1 LFFTGCGII
10 HRFQYPFFRKGPM
23 PESTSDRF
31 NLTALPGLYRLGGT
45 AALVML
51 GIMIVQIIVFIIW
64 PPPTTVEGFF
74 ALFESS
80 KLLGLLS
87 MDLLYIVNN
96 AILALIYLALFAA
109 LQPAGKTAMT
119 ISLVSGLVGICA
131 YFASNTAF
139 EMLSL
144 SGQYAA
150 ASTESQK
157 MLYLAAAEGM
167 LAIYRGTAFLVY
179 YVLNAIALLI
189 LAMVMLKSNFFSK
202 GTAIIGLVAGIL
214 MAVPST
220 AGTIGMV
227 FALASL
233 VPWGIFLVLI
243 ARAFF
248 AAGRREMIGNE

>member
-1 LFFTGCGII
+1 MFFTGCGII
-10 HRFQYPFFRKGPM
+10 HRFQYPFFRKGTM
-23 PESTSDRF
+23 PESTSNRSSF
-31 NLTALPGLYRLGGT
+31 TALPGLYRLGGI
-45 AALVML
+45 AAYIML
-51 GIMIVQIIVFIIW
+51 GIMIIQIIVFIIW
-64 PPPTTVEGFF
+64 PPPATVEGFF
-74 ALFESS
+74 ALFESN

-109 LQPAGKTAMT
+109 LQPAGRTAMT
-119 ISLVSGLVGICA
+119 LALVSGLVGICA
-131 YFASNTAF
+131 YFSSNTAF

-150 ASTESQK
+150 ATTESQK
-157 MLYLAAAEGM
+157 LISLSAAEGM
-167 LAIYRGTAFLVY
+167 VAVYRGTAFLVY

-220 AGTIGMV
+220 AGTVGMV

>member
-1 LFFTGCGII
+1 
-10 HRFQYPFFRKGPM
+10 M
-23 PESTSDRF
+23 PESTSNRSSF
-31 NLTALPGLYRLGGT
+31 TALPGLYRLGGI
-45 AALVML
+45 AAYIML
-51 GIMIVQIIVFIIW
+51 GIMIIQIIVFIIW
-64 PPPTTVEGFF
+64 PPPATVEGFF
-74 ALFESS
+74 ALFESN

-109 LQPAGKTAMT
+109 LQPAGRTAMT
-119 ISLVSGLVGICA
+119 LALVSGLVGICA
-131 YFASNTAF
+131 YFSSNTAF

-150 ASTESQK
+150 ATTESQK
-157 MLYLAAAEGM
+157 LISLSAAEGM
-167 LAIYRGTAFLVY
+167 VAVYRGTAFLVY

-189 LAMVMLKSNFFSK
+189 VAMVMLKSNFFSK

-220 AGTIGMV
+220 AGTVGMV

>member
-1 LFFTGCGII
+1 
-10 HRFQYPFFRKGPM
+10 M
-23 PESTSDRF
+23 PESTSDRSSF
-31 NLTALPGLYRLGGT
+31 TALPGLYRLGGI
-45 AALVML
+45 AAYIML
-51 GIMIVQIIVFIIW
+51 GIMIIQIIVFIIW
-64 PPPTTVEGFF
+64 PPPATVEGFF
-74 ALFESS
+74 ALFESN

-109 LQPAGKTAMT
+109 LQPAGRTAMT
-119 ISLVSGLVGICA
+119 LALVSGLVGICA
-131 YFASNTAF
+131 YFSSNTAF

-150 ASTESQK
+150 ATTESQK
-157 MLYLAAAEGM
+157 LISLSAAEGM
-167 LAIYRGTAFLVY
+167 VAVYRGTAFLVY

-220 AGTIGMV
+220 AGTVGMV

>member
-1 LFFTGCGII
+1 
-10 HRFQYPFFRKGPM
+10 M
-23 PESTSDRF
+23 PESTSNRSSF
-31 NLTALPGLYRLGGT
+31 TALPGLYRLGGI
-45 AALVML
+45 AAYIML
-51 GIMIVQIIVFIIW
+51 GIMIIQIIVFIIW
-64 PPPTTVEGFF
+64 PPPATVEGFF
-74 ALFESS
+74 ALFESN

-109 LQPAGKTAMT
+109 LQPAGRTAMT
-119 ISLVSGLVGICA
+119 LALVSGLVGICA
-131 YFASNTAF
+131 YFSSNTAF

-150 ASTESQK
+150 ATTESQK
-157 MLYLAAAEGM
+157 LISLSAAEGM
-167 LAIYRGTAFLVY
+167 VAVYRGTAFLVY

-220 AGTIGMV
+220 AGTVGMV

>member
-1 LFFTGCGII
+1 
-10 HRFQYPFFRKGPM
+10 
-23 PESTSDRF
+23 
-31 NLTALPGLYRLGGT
+31 
-45 AALVML
+45 
-51 GIMIVQIIVFIIW
+51 
-64 PPPTTVEGFF
+64 
-74 ALFESS
+74 
-80 KLLGLLS
+80 
-87 MDLLYIVNN
+87 
-96 AILALIYLALFAA
+96 
-109 LQPAGKTAMT
+109 
-119 ISLVSGLVGICA
+119 
-131 YFASNTAF
+131 
-139 EMLSL
+139 MLSL

-150 ASTESQK
+150 ATTESQK
-157 MLYLAAAEGM
+157 LISLAAAEGM

>member
-1 LFFTGCGII
+1 
-10 HRFQYPFFRKGPM
+10 M
-23 PESTSDRF
+23 PESTSNRSSF
-31 NLTALPGLYRLGGT
+31 TALPGLYRLGGI
-45 AALVML
+45 AAYIML
-51 GIMIVQIIVFIIW
+51 GIMIIQIIVFIIW
-64 PPPTTVEGFF
+64 PPPATVEGFF
-74 ALFESS
+74 ALFESN

-109 LQPAGKTAMT
+109 LQPAGRTAMT
-119 ISLVSGLVGICA
+119 LALVSGLVGICA
-131 YFASNTAF
+131 YFSSNTAF

-150 ASTESQK
+150 ATTESQK
-157 MLYLAAAEGM
+157 LISLAAAEGM
-167 LAIYRGTAFLVY
+167 VAVYRGTAFLVY

-220 AGTIGMV
+220 AGTVGMV